1 MEQQEILPFAAGLS
15 VGIVFGFL
23 IVILIIKMSKE

>member
-1 MEQQEILPFAAGLS
+1 MEQQEILPFIAGFS

-23 IVILIIKMSKE
+23 IVILILKISKE